1 MLCSDILCG
10 KMNIECDVGDH
21 SLTGL
26 DTKVS
31 DPRAVCWLNVIY
43 VTKRGVRPAVSMVSV
58 Q

>member
-1 MLCSDILCG
+1 
-10 KMNIECDVGDH
+10 MNIECDVGDH